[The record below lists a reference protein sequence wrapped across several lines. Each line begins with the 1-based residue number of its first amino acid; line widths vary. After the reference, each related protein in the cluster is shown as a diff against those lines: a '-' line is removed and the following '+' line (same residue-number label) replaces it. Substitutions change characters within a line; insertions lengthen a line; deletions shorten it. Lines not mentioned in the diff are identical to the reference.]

1 MSVDIL
7 ANALNTIKTHE
18 MAGKRRCKVPY
29 SKLIERI
36 LEILQR
42 EGYIESFTFVDNGRG
57 GLFDVVLAGRINN
70 AGVIKPRFPVKKH
83 EWQKYEQMYLPA
95 YNVGLIIV
103 STPKGVMTNYDA
115 RKVGIGGRLIA
126 YVY

>member
-1 MSVDIL
+1 MDIV
-7 ANALNTIKTHE
+7 ANAINTIKTHE
-18 MAGKRRCKVPY
+18 MVGQKRCTVPY
-29 SKLIERI
+29 SKLIQNI
-36 LEILQR
+36 LAILKS
-42 EGYIESFTFVDNGRG
+42 EGYIEDFVFVDDGRG
-57 GLFDVVLAGRINN
+57 GKFEVVLAGRINN

-103 STPKGVMTNYDA
+103 STPQGVMTNYEA
-115 RKVGIGGRLIA
+115 RKRGIGGRLIA

>member
-1 MSVDIL
+1 MSVDIV
-7 ANALNTIKTHE
+7 ANTLNTIKTHE
-18 MAGKRRCKVPY
+18 MVGQRKCRVPY
-29 SKLIERI
+29 SKLIESI
-36 LEILQR
+36 LSILKK
-42 EGYIESFTFVDNGRG
+42 EGYIEDFVFVDDGRG
-57 GLFDVVLAGRINN
+57 GKFDVLLSGRINN

-103 STPKGVMTNYDA
+103 TTSKGVMTNYEA
-115 RKVGIGGRLIA
+115 RKMGIGGRLIA